1 MAKRQF
7 ELTEQEIAR
16 FGQAEQQT
24 RDVYELKRLQ
34 AVRLYGTGSPI
45 QDIMTIVQCG
55 ESSVRQWV
63 QRYKQAGLSGLQ
75 SQWQGGNANKLTP
88 EQRADLKQRLHG
100 SRPDQIIEPDI
111 RVDQGQF
118 WTVSDVR
125 IVVERW
131 YGVTYCSDDSY
142 RHLLHASGFSYQRT
156 EQVYRSRPNDVA
168 VSDFEAQLEKK

>member
-1 MAKRQF
+1 MN
-7 ELTEQEIAR
+7 
-16 FGQAEQQT
+16 
-24 RDVYELKRLQ
+24 
-34 AVRLYGTGSPI
+34 
-45 QDIMTIVQCG
+45 IVQCG

-63 QRYKQAGLSGLQ
+63 QRYKQAGVRGLQ

-88 EQRADLKQRLHG
+88 EQRADLKKRLHRN
-100 SRPDQIIEPDI
+100 RPDQSIEPDI

-118 WTVSDVR
+118 WTVSDVQ

-131 YGVTYCSDDSY
+131 YGVTYRSDDSY

-156 EQVYRSRPNDVA
+156 EQVYRSRPNDVT

>member
-7 ELTEQEIAR
+7 QLTEQELAR

-34 AVRLYGTGSPI
+34 AVRLYGMGRTI
-45 QDIMTIVQCG
+45 QDIMNIVQCG

-63 QRYKQAGLSGLQ
+63 QRYKQTGLNGLQ

-88 EQRADLKQRLHG
+88 EQRANLKKRLH
-100 SRPDQIIEPDI
+100 SNRPDQIIEPDV

-131 YGVTYCSDDSY
+131 YGVTYRSDDSY

-156 EQVYRSRPNDVA
+156 EQVYRSRPNDVT

>member
-7 ELTEQEIAR
+7 QLTEQEIAW

-34 AVRLYGTGSPI
+34 AVRLYGTGSAI
-45 QDIMTIVQCG
+45 RTIMNIVQCG

-63 QRYKQAGLSGLQ
+63 QRYKQTGLSGLQ
-75 SQWQGGNANKLTP
+75 SQWQGSNANKLTA
-88 EQRADLKQRLHG
+88 EQRANLKERLH
-100 SRPDQIIEPDI
+100 SNRPDQVIEPEV
-111 RVDQGQF
+111 RLSQGQF
-118 WTVSDVR
+118 WTVSDMQ
-125 IVVERW
+125 IVVQRW
-131 YGVTYCSDDSY
+131 YGVTYRSEDSY

-156 EQVYRSRPNDVA
+156 EQVYRSRPTDLT